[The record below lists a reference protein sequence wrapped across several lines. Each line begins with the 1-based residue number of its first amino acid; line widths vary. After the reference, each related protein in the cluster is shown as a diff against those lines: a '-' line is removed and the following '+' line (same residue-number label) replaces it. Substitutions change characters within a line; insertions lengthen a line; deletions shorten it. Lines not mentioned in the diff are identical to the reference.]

1 MPVILHADGRPLKDA
16 AGNPL
21 RTGQTV
27 TDDTLGDCIVRGTVA
42 LDKGEGLDVV
52 FDWLGPKDP
61 SKPKSRGAEH
71 LTAKYASG
79 GGGTTIRTHTGH
91 TTRGAIQLVVPLAEG
106 GGGGA
111 VRLQVLEEG

>member
-1 MPVILHADGRPLKDA
+1 M
-16 AGNPL
+16 
-21 RTGQTV
+21 

-79 GGGTTIRTHTGH
+79 AGATTTRTHSGAEFESGDVYEQ
-91 TTRGAIQLVVPLAEG
+91 RGRNDADA
-106 GGGGA
+106 GA
-111 VRLQVLEEG
+111 SMLCAVAV